1 LKFEKKIII
10 LGSSYDITI
19 NINNIFASTLTLYK
33 MISSIE
39 PVLMKNVGFENYWSF
54 RVLKITGI

>member
-1 LKFEKKIII
+1 MVSKKIKT
-10 LGSSYDITI
+10 DQITV
-19 NINNIFASTLTLYK
+19 YK

-54 RVLKITGI
+54 RVLK